1 MYTFILKIIFLGS
14 VQSPVACEKLHS
26 SEVKTPDFEAQF
38 LEIESPNLPF
48 KSSAFSRK
56 GHEVSRTS
64 APASLF
70 NSPEQLPYTQGLEE
84 TIVQKYSA
92 VKEVFNNLSGD
103 ETESALQTLLTSFQP
118 APAMERISSRSNEHV
133 PFSKPSNSEMPAF
146 ESAHTL
152 HPELLCWNGPCS
164 HSH

>member
-1 MYTFILKIIFLGS
+1 M
-14 VQSPVACEKLHS
+14 ACEKLHS
-26 SEVKTPDFEAQF
+26 SQVKTPDFEAQF
-38 LEIESPNLPF
+38 LEVESPNLPF

-103 ETESALQTLLTSFQP
+103 ETESADSNPSSPLSPALVTGLSLRKSSQSRIVPPLMPDTL
-118 APAMERISSRSNEHV
+118 V
-133 PFSKPSNSEMPAF
+133 D
-146 ESAHTL
+146 ESA
-152 HPELLCWNGPCS
+152 PEFNSVIEGTT
-164 HSH
+164 